1 MRQTGFEGAT
11 IAELPYTAIP
21 SSPKSAKLAALPITL
36 GGIALAVIVVTTFWL
51 NEQARQNFDS
61 VVKARELSTAAI
73 ELRSA
78 LQAAESSQRG
88 FLYTHNEIYL
98 APYDVAQTK
107 ARRQFGI
114 MAARLDDYPLLYAAR
129 GRLKQVVDAKFAE
142 MDESVA
148 LKRQRRDT
156 DALALVQKNRGKAL
170 MDEANVFI
178 GGIVR
183 AADQRLLVGVGKQRE
198 STAFLRWVSLFGTAV
213 ILVMFGIAARIFQTY
228 TRTLALADQE
238 IRILNS
244 SLEQRVELR
253 TAELARANEEIQ
265 KFAHI
270 VTHDLRA
277 PLVNIMGFSAEL
289 EGGLSQI
296 QQAVKELDA
305 GQLPAAPTLA
315 ELKTSALQ
323 DMPEALQFIRTSTK
337 KMDKL
342 INAILRLARE
352 GRRVL
357 VIEPIE
363 LTDLISQAAQAI
375 RHQLAADNG
384 TFSLDVGVKRIHSDR
399 FSLEAMIG
407 NILDNASKYRAKD
420 RPLNIEVQVRPDGNE
435 RVRIDIRDNG
445 RGILSKDLSRI
456 FEPFRRA
463 GTQDQ
468 KGEGIGLA
476 YVRTLAQNLGGEVTV
491 ASQPD
496 AGSTFSIII
505 PRHSRIETYA

>member
-1 MRQTGFEGAT
+1 V
-11 IAELPYTAIP
+11 
-21 SSPKSAKLAALPITL
+21 
-36 GGIALAVIVVTTFWL
+36 ALAGIVVTTFWL

-61 VVKARELSTAAI
+61 VVKARETSTAAI

-107 ARRQFGI
+107 ARRQ
-114 MAARLDDYPLLYAAR
+114 MKTLSTRLEDYPALHQAR
-129 GRLKQVVDAKFAE
+129 DRLVKVVEEKFAE

-148 LKRQRRDT
+148 LKRKRLDAE
-156 DALALVQKNRGKAL
+156 ALALVKKNRGKAF

-183 AADQRLLVGVGKQRE
+183 AADQRLLVGVDGQRE
-198 STAFLRWVSLFGTAV
+198 STAFLRWVSFFGAVV
-213 ILVMFGIAARIFQTY
+213 ILAMFAIAARIFQVY

-238 IRILNS
+238 VRQLNA
-244 SLEQRVELR
+244 SLEQRVEQR

-277 PLVNIMGFSAEL
+277 PLVNIMGFSAEI
-289 EGGLSQI
+289 EGGL
-296 QQAVKELDA
+296 QQVQQVFGDLEKKQPPNDA
-305 GQLPAAPTLA
+305 LLSEAT
-315 ELKTSALQ
+315 TSVRQ
-323 DMPEALQFIRTSTK
+323 DMPEALHFIRTSTK
-337 KMDKL
+337 KMDNL
-342 INAILRLARE
+342 LNAILRLARE

-357 VIEPIE
+357 MPENIDLGE
-363 LTDLISQAAQAI
+363 LISQAAEAI
-375 RHQLAADNG
+375 RHQLAADGGKLVLN
-384 TFSLDVGVKRIHSDR
+384 VGVKRIRSDR

-420 RPLNIEVQVRPDGNE
+420 RPLEIAVTVTPATAGK
-435 RVRIDIRDNG
+435 VRIEIRDNG
-445 RGILSKDLSRI
+445 RGIAEKDLARI

-491 ASQPD
+491 ASRPN
-496 AGSTFSIII
+496 AGSTFTILI
-505 PRHSRIETYA
+505 PSHSASETPS